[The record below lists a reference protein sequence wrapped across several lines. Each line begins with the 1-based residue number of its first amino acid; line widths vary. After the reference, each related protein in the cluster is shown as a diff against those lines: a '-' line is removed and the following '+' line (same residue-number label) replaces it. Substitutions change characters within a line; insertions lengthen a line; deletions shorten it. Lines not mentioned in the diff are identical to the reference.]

1 LFKLDI
7 IQEPRPVNEP
17 EPLGKKSGA
26 GASWGKQQE
35 PEPEP
40 QKRCGS
46 PAPQNTGKVRL
57 VLR

>member
-1 LFKLDI
+1 MSRSLLEKNL
-7 IQEPRPVNEP
+7 EP
-17 EPLGKKSGA
+17 EPLGENNT
-26 GASWGKQQE
+26 QQE